1 MNAARGLAVQV
12 QLAVSNFCRNFQMA
26 LNPQITK
33 SYAIGDYSYMHE
45 LVFASSRY
53 SFYLLFLLSFPVFL
67 ESRFILSIWLGV
79 VPDYTIPFVRIMLII
94 TLCNA
99 LSNPMIVSV
108 HATGKIKRFQMLE
121 GGVLLLIFPV
131 AYLCLKLEC
140 CLEQCLLY
148 IY

>member
-67 ESRFILSIWLGV
+67 E
-79 VPDYTIPFVRIMLII
+79 
-94 TLCNA
+94 
-99 LSNPMIVSV
+99 
-108 HATGKIKRFQMLE
+108 
-121 GGVLLLIFPV
+121 
-131 AYLCLKLEC
+131 
-140 CLEQCLLY
+140 
-148 IY
+148 